1 MFPSIAGLVPRLV
14 CVHASSQLPSDPAHH
29 RLRNP
34 HIPINASDL
43 SPYTSLTAFDRGAPT
58 NYITD
63 LIVPHQILNAQI
75 TTNHEALE
83 LIIGVAFLGGLKGG

>member
-1 MFPSIAGLVPRLV
+1 MPQVSFPQI
-14 CVHASSQLPSDPAHH
+14 LPTTDYEA
-29 RLRNP
+29 LT
-34 HIPINASDL
+34 IPINASAL

-83 LIIGVAFLGGLKGG
+83 LITGVAFLGGLKGG